1 MELWQALVLG
11 IVEGLTEFVPVSST
25 GHLILA
31 ATLGLSACAETGTY
45 PVSADQCGPS
55 DPVKDL
61 DAADCV
67 VPGTP

>member
-1 MELWQALVLG
+1 MSR
-11 IVEGLTEFVPVSST
+11 ILT
-25 GHLILA
+25 LLMLA
-31 ATLGLSACAETGTY
+31 ATLGLSACSGTGTY
-45 PVSADQCGPS
+45 PLSDDQCGPT